1 MIMNTQRLFYEDAYM
16 TEFEAN
22 IEEII
27 SDDTGIWIRLNRTAF
42 YPEGGGQPCDT
53 GLMCAKE
60 YFSYDGEC
68 PRDSVQV
75 TDVQERDGEIWHRV
89 EMFHGLG
96 ENGVDEEIHPESIKA
111 KGLTHQAT
119 VIGKIDEH
127 RRLDLMQQH
136 SGEHMVSGLIHRTY
150 GYDNVGFHLSM
161 DTMTLDLSGDLSWEE
176 LMDIERAVNRL
187 IRKNLPVNIYYPTS
201 EELKEIDYRSK
212 KELSGEVRIVE
223 VSGADTCAC
232 CGLHVSRT
240 GEIGA
245 VKMLSMQKWKNG
257 VRILMCCGERAENY
271 ARMLQGQNHK
281 ISVTL
286 SAKPEETADAVARV
300 SAELS
305 KVKFELTGWKYRLFD
320 AIAAANAGKDQVILF
335 EDDLSMEDIRHLTDK
350 LMKTCAGYCMVFSGD
365 EENGYRYAVGKRG
378 GDVRPLVKAMNEALS
393 GRGGGKP
400 ELSQGTVRAGKAQV
414 EAWVSEIGV

>member
-1 MIMNTQRLFYEDAYM
+1 MNTQRLFYEDAYM
-16 TEFEAN
+16 TEFEAT
-22 IEEII
+22 IKEMV
-27 SDDTGIWIRLNRTAF
+27 SDDTGLWVRLSCTAF
-42 YPEGGGQPCDT
+42 YPEGGGQPCDV
-53 GLMCAKE
+53 GVLCPKE
-60 YFSYDGEC
+60 KFTYGDEVLRYYV
-68 PRDSVQV
+68 RVA
-75 TDVQERDGEIWHRV
+75 DVQERDGEIWHRV
-89 EMFHGLG
+89 DALGLG
-96 ENGVDEEIHPESIKA
+96 EISEQFDQEKLET
-111 KGLTHQAT
+111 KGFTLGTT
-119 VIGKIDEH
+119 VIGSINWE

-136 SGEHMVSGLIHRTY
+136 SGEHMVSGLIHSAY

-161 DTMTLDLSGDLSWEE
+161 DTMTLDLSGELFWEE
-176 LMDIERAVNRL
+176 LMEIERAVNRL
-187 IRKNLPVNIYYPTS
+187 IRKNLPVNVYYPTS
-201 EELKEIDYRSK
+201 EELKGIDYRSK

-223 VSGADTCAC
+223 VPGADTCAC

-257 VRILMCCGERAENY
+257 VRIFMCCGERAENY
-271 ARMLQGQNHK
+271 ARMLQEQNRK

-320 AIAAANAGKDQVILF
+320 AIAAANGGKDQVILF
-335 EDDLSMEDIRHLTDK
+335 EEDLSMEDIRHLTDK

-400 ELSQGTVRAGKAQV
+400 ELSQGTVLAGKAQV

>member
-1 MIMNTQRLFYEDAYM
+1 MNTQRLFYEDAYM

-27 SDDTGIWIRLNRTAF
+27 SDDADLWIRLNRTAF
-42 YPEGGGQPCDT
+42 YPEGGGQPCDM
-53 GLMCAKE
+53 GLI
-60 YFSYDGEC
+60 GEIN
-68 PRDSVQV
+68 VV
-75 TDVQERDGEIWHRV
+75 DVQERDGEIWHRV
-89 EMFHGLG
+89 ELIS
-96 ENGVDEEIHPESIKA
+96 DSDCSIIPR
-111 KGLTHQAT
+111 TT
-119 VIGKIDEH
+119 INGKINLE
-127 RRLDLMQQH
+127 RRRDLMQQH
-136 SGEHMVSGLIHRTY
+136 SGEHMVSGLIHRIY

-161 DTMTLDLSGDLSWEE
+161 DTMTLDLSGDLSWEQ
-176 LMDIERAVNRL
+176 LMDIEREVNRL
-187 IRKNLPVNIYYPTS
+187 IRKNLPVNIFYPS
-201 EELKEIDYRSK
+201 PEELKTINYRSK

-223 VSGADTCAC
+223 VPGADTCAC

-257 VRILMCCGERAENY
+257 VRIFMCCGERAENY
-271 ARMLQGQNHK
+271 ARMLQEQNRK

-305 KVKFELTGWKYRLFD
+305 KVKFQLTGWKHRLFD
-320 AIAAANAGKDQVILF
+320 AIAAANAGKNQVILF
-335 EDDLSMEDIRHLTDK
+335 EEDLSMEDIRHLTDK
-350 LMKTCAGYCMVFSGD
+350 LMKTCAGYCIVFSGD
-365 EENGYRYAVGKRG
+365 EENGYRYGVGKRG

-400 ELSQGTVRAGKAQV
+400 ELSQGTVRAGKAEI
-414 EAWVSEIGV
+414 EAWAGKMGEWQRI

>member
-1 MIMNTQRLFYEDAYM
+1 MIMNTQRLFYEDVYM
-16 TEFEAN
+16 TEFEAT
-22 IEEII
+22 IEEIL
-27 SDDTGIWIRLNRTAF
+27 SDDSGLRIRLNRTAF

-53 GLMCAKE
+53 GLICAKE
-60 YFSYDGEC
+60 YFSYDRE
-68 PRDSVQV
+68 RHHYFMRV

-89 EMFHGLG
+89 EMFHGRS
-96 ENGVDEEIHPESIKA
+96 ENGFDEEIHPESLKA

-161 DTMTLDLSGDLSWEE
+161 DTMTLDLSGELSWEQV
-176 LMDIERAVNRL
+176 MDIEREVNRL
-187 IRKNLPVNIYYPTS
+187 IRKNLPVNIFYPS
-201 EELKEIDYRSK
+201 PEELKEIDYRSK
-212 KELSGEVRIVE
+212 KELKGEVRIVE
-223 VSGADTCAC
+223 VPGADTCAC

-245 VKMLSMQKWKNG
+245 VKMLSMQKWKDG
-257 VRILMCCGERAENY
+257 VRIFMCCGERAENY
-271 ARMLQGQNHK
+271 VRMIQEQNRK

-300 SAELS
+300 SGELS
-305 KVKFELTGWKYRLFD
+305 KVKYELTGWKYRLFD
-320 AIAAANAGKDQVILF
+320 AIAAANAEKNEVILF
-335 EDDLSMEDIRHLTDK
+335 EENLSMEDIRHLTDK
-350 LMKTCAGYCMVFSGD
+350 LMKSCAGYCIVFSGD
-365 EENGYRYAVGKRG
+365 EESGYRYGVGRKD

-400 ELSQGTVRAGKAQV
+400 ELSQGTVRASKAEI
-414 EAWVSEIGV
+414 EAWTGEIGE